1 MCACSGRGK
10 TALNKIC
17 DGKEATSAVLK
28 TPSAM
33 FLFNSDLYIA
43 DTNNHRIRKVNGT
56 FLNIT
61 TVVGNPEC
69 TDNTTNPGYSG
80 DGYAATSTNVKLYSP
95 SGITLDDSGIN
106 FNIF

>member
-1 MCACSGRGK
+1 MCVCSGRGK

-69 TDNTTNPGYSG
+69 TDNTINPGYSG